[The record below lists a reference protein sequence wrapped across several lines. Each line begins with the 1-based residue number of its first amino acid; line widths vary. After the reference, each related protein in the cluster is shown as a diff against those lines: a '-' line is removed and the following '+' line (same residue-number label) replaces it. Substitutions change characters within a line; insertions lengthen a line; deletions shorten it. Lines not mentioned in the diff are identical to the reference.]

1 MQRGATAD
9 QIQGLA
15 LIFER
20 FAAGTTSISIDAA
33 VSALLWEFPT
43 PLGFNVGLGCY
54 EREAHDRAA
63 QKMIRA
69 ELSLLL
75 RQRFS
80 IEASKG
86 RDGESIWKHITGGL
100 TSGSWVDPP
109 RRFVNGI
116 TFEEAMQTIFH
127 WQKPS
132 LIPEWARIRR
142 TGVLEEAYLMACAL
156 TVRDFLR

>member
-1 MQRGATAD
+1 MTDELGHVEDSAWQRGATAD

-43 PLGFNVGLGCY
+43 PMGFNVGLGCY
-54 EREAHDRAA
+54 ERKAHDRAA

-80 IEASKG
+80 IE
-86 RDGESIWKHITGGL
+86 
-100 TSGSWVDPP
+100 
-109 RRFVNGI
+109 GI
-116 TFEEAMQTIFH
+116 
-127 WQKPS
+127 
-132 LIPEWARIRR
+132 
-142 TGVLEEAYLMACAL
+142 
-156 TVRDFLR
+156 